1 MKSRLVKMMLI
12 FLLLCMSYSV
22 VYADTMQLIYD
33 GETHFYENDPIT
45 LYIDGKLT
53 VTTVMPPIQF
63 DGAVV
68 VPAREVFSTMGA
80 TVEWRASEQSV
91 YVHDDYNLI
100 VLKINSQEAWVNET
114 IQSLMMPAKLINDKV
129 MVPIRFISE
138 TLGYKVK
145 WVQSERAIYIE
156 TKLDSEIADEQ
167 VDEKEDEAPDD
178 DELIPDIEVGDNE
191 GMPDIEEGENN
202 FSDDSIA
209 DPWFDS
215 KYIHYLDEE
224 ALMILSNMEGLT
236 ANEISIDDNYRDRQ
250 IVIHLNKDYRSYL
263 PEGRWIKETGVV
275 KEFQI
280 THQNM
285 ETQIILTTHTIQAL
299 NVSMQGSDIHMKL
312 VKPSEKYAKVIVLD
326 AGHGAHDGGT
336 TYGNIKEKDL
346 TLSISN
352 AVLEKLQSNS
362 ELKVYATR
370 EEDVFLELMQRAEF
384 ANEIN
389 PDLFISIHINS
400 VQNTPAASG
409 TETYYTEKTDT
420 RNKIFATMV
429 QEGLV
434 NEFGTKNRGVKTNTF
449 VVTRYT
455 NAPAILI
462 EIGFLTNESDRAMM
476 LSPDFTTRYANVIY
490 NCIMEYYANGYDY

>member
-1 MKSRLVKMMLI
+1 MKSKLVKMMLI
-12 FLLLCMSYSV
+12 FVLLCMSYNV

-114 IQSLMMPAKLINDKV
+114 IQRLMMPAKLINDKV

-138 TLGYKVK
+138 TLGYQVK

-156 TKLDSEIADEQ
+156 TKLDSGII
-167 VDEKEDEAPDD
+167 DEKEDDEAQNNAEVIPDNN
-178 DELIPDIEVGDNE
+178 ELIPDIE
-191 GMPDIEEGENN
+191 EEENN
-202 FSDDSIA
+202 FSGDSIDDS
-209 DPWFDS
+209 WFNLE
-215 KYIHYLDEE
+215 YIHYLSEDE
-224 ALMILSNMEGLT
+224 LMILKNMEGLT
-236 ANEISIDDNYRDRQ
+236 ANQMSIDENYRDKQ
-250 IVIHLNKDYRSYL
+250 IVIHLNKDYSGYL
-263 PEGRWIKETGVV
+263 PEGRWTKEAGAV

-280 THQNM
+280 IHQNM

-299 NVSMQGSDIHMKL
+299 NVFMQDDEIYMKL
-312 VKPSEKYAKVIVLD
+312 VKPSEKYSKVIVLD

-336 TYGNIKEKDL
+336 TYGNVKEKDL
-346 TLSISN
+346 TLAISN
-352 AVLEKLQSNS
+352 AVLEKLQSNP

-370 EEDVFLELMQRAEF
+370 EEDVFLELMERAEF
-384 ANEIN
+384 ANQIN

-400 VQNTPAASG
+400 VNNAPAASG

-420 RNKIFATMV
+420 RNKVFATMV

-476 LSPDFTTRYANVIY
+476 LSSDFTTRYANVIY
-490 NCIMEYYANGYDY
+490 DCIMEYYANGYDY